1 MVRGWTAALILVL
14 VIVPG
19 LAFGDVYS
27 WVDEEGVQ
35 YYTTKFE
42 SIPERYRP
50 TAKSLSLPTSPPAPP
65 ELQSEPL
72 QKGPTKISFSPGSPV
87 LVSARING
95 AGPITLILDTG
106 ADHTLISPSALLRL
120 NISTEGAYR
129 GVLKGVTGVGY
140 ADAVWITSLEVGEAK
155 AGPLLVIAH
164 DAGLKG
170 ADGLLGRDFLV
181 HFNVTIDPK
190 ERVVT
195 LAPE

>member
-1 MVRGWTAALILVL
+1 MRRWATVLLLVSV
-14 VIVPG
+14 VIPG
-19 LAFGDVYS
+19 LAFADVYY
-27 WVDEEGVQ
+27 WVDEKGTQ
-35 YYTTKFE
+35 YYTTRLE
-42 SIPERYRP
+42 SIPEPYRP
-50 TAKSLSLPTSPPAPP
+50 TAQSLTLPASPPAPP
-65 ELQSEPL
+65 ELQSEPP
-72 QKGPTKISFSPGSPV
+72 QKGLTKISFLPGSPV

-95 AGPITLILDTG
+95 VGPITLILDTG
-106 ADHTLISPSALLRL
+106 ADHTLISPSALSRL
-120 NISTEGAYR
+120 GISTEGSYR

-140 ADAVWITSLEVGEAK
+140 ADALWVASLEVGEAK
-155 AGPLLVIAH
+155 VGPLLVIAH